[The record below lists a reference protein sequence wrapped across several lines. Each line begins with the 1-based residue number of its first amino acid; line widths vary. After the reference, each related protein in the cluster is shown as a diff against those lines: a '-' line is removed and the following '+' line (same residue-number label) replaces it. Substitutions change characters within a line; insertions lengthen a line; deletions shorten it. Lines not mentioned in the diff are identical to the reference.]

1 MRARQVRGPSS
12 VHSLSTLA
20 ISLVGVLFLVPFLW
34 LVVVAFQRHGSLE
47 LAGGGGFTFSNFTG
61 LFSGSGMFLQSF
73 ENSLYLAVGTTI
85 FTTVIAVFA
94 AYPLSR
100 FGSRTQEYFVYLLVF
115 LTGLPIIAIMIP
127 TYDYFVTL
135 NLINSRFW
143 TVCFMTATALPFAT
157 WIARSFIDAVPR
169 ELEEA
174 AWMDGSSRL
183 GSLKRIVVPLII
195 PGICVVAV
203 FTFVNAWSDFF
214 VPYILLQGV
223 NSPASVTMY
232 SFFGQYDINYSAVAA
247 FAIVY
252 SLPPV
257 LLYLIVTRWVGQGFA
272 LRGAVK
278 G

>member
-1 MRARQVRGPSS
+1 VNSQPVVRKLPT
-12 VHSLSTLA
+12 VA
-20 ISLVGVLFLVPFLW
+20 IGVVGAVFLLPFVWLF
-34 LVVVAFQRHGSLE
+34 VVAFQRNGSLE
-47 LAGGGGFTFSNFTG
+47 LGGGGGFTPSHFMD
-61 LFSGSGMFLQSF
+61 LFSGGSTFLSAF
-73 ENSLYLAVGTTI
+73 GNSLYLAVGTTVL
-85 FTTVIAVFA
+85 TTIIGVLA

-100 FGSRTQEYFVYLLVF
+100 FGSRIQEYFVYVLVF
-115 LTGLPIIAIMIP
+115 MTGLPIIAIMIP

-135 NLINSRFW
+135 NMINSKFW

-174 AWMDGSSRL
+174 AWMDGSSRI
-183 GSLKRIVVPLII
+183 GSLLKIVVPLIV

-214 VPYILLQGV
+214 VPYILLQGS

-272 LRGAVK
+272 IQGAVK

>member
-1 MRARQVRGPSS
+1 MNSQPVASKLPTV
-12 VHSLSTLA
+12 A
-20 ISLVGVLFLVPFLW
+20 IGAVGAIFLVPFIW
-34 LVVVAFQRHGSLE
+34 LVVVAFQKNGSLQ
-47 LAGGGGFTFSNFTG
+47 LAGGGGFTLSHFAD
-61 LFSGSGMFLQSF
+61 LFSGSSSFVQSF
-73 ENSLYLAVGTTI
+73 ANSLYLAVGTTVLT
-85 FTTVIAVFA
+85 TTVGVLA

-100 FGSRTQEYFVYLLVF
+100 FGSRTQEYFVYVLVF

-135 NLINSRFW
+135 NLINSKFW

-174 AWMDGSSRL
+174 AWMDGQSRF
-183 GSLKRIVVPLII
+183 GSLWRIVVPLIV

-214 VPYILLQGV
+214 VPYILLQGS

-232 SFFGQYDINYSAVAA
+232 SFFGQYGINYSAVAA

-257 LLYLIVTRWVGQGFA
+257 LLYLVVTRWVGQGFS
-272 LRGAVK
+272 LHGAVK

>member
-1 MRARQVRGPSS
+1 MNSQRAVRRLP
-12 VHSLSTLA
+12 TIA
-20 ISLVGVLFLVPFLW
+20 IGCVGAIFLLPFVWLF
-34 LVVVAFQRHGSLE
+34 VVAFQRNGSLQ
-47 LAGGGGFTFSNFTG
+47 LGGGGGFTLSHFMS
-61 LFSGSGMFLQSF
+61 LFSGGSTFLSAF
-73 ENSLYLAVGTTI
+73 GNSLYLAVGTTI
-85 FTTVIAVFA
+85 LTTVIGVLA

-100 FGSRTQEYFVYLLVF
+100 FASRTQRYFVYVLIF
-115 LTGLPIIAIMIP
+115 MTGLPIIAIMIP

-135 NLINSRFW
+135 NFINSKFW

-174 AWMDGSSRL
+174 AWMDGSSRM
-183 GSLKRIVVPLII
+183 GSLLKVVVPLII

-214 VPYILLQGV
+214 VPYILLQGS
-223 NSPASVTMY
+223 NNPASVTMY
-232 SFFGQYDINYSAVAA
+232 TFFGQYGINYSAVAA

-257 LLYLIVTRWVGQGFA
+257 MLYLIVTRWVGQGFA
-272 LRGAVK
+272 IQGAVK

>member
-1 MRARQVRGPSS
+1 VTSLPTERKLPS
-12 VHSLSTLA
+12 VA
-20 ISLVGVLFLVPFLW
+20 MAVVGALFLLPFVW
-34 LVVVAFQRHGSLE
+34 LVVVAFQRNGSLE
-47 LAGGGGFTFSNFTG
+47 LGNGGGFTLSHFTD
-61 LFSGSGMFLQSF
+61 LFSSGNSFLSAF
-73 ENSLYLAVGTTI
+73 GNSLYLAVGTT
-85 FTTVIAVFA
+85 FLATVVGVLA

-100 FGSRTQEYFVYLLVF
+100 FGSRTQEYFVYVLVF
-115 LTGLPIIAIMIP
+115 MTGLPIIAIMIP

-135 NLINSRFW
+135 NIINSKFW

-183 GSLKRIVVPLII
+183 GSLVKIVIPMIV

-203 FTFVNAWSDFF
+203 FTFVNAWGDFF
-214 VPYILLQGV
+214 IPYILLQGS

-232 SFFGQYDINYSAVAA
+232 TYFGQYDINYSGVAA

-257 LLYLIVTRWVGQGFA
+257 VLYLIVTRWVGKGFA
-272 LRGAVK
+272 IQGAVK

>member
-1 MRARQVRGPSS
+1 MDHDRVRRLPTIAVSAVGAIFLLPF
-12 VHSLSTLA
+12 VWLA
-20 ISLVGVLFLVPFLW
+20 
-34 LVVVAFQRHGSLE
+34 VVAFQRHGSLE
-47 LAGGGGFTFSNFTG
+47 LSGGGGFTLSHFSD
-61 LFSGSGMFLQSF
+61 LFSGGSTFLSAF
-73 ENSLYLAVGTTI
+73 GNSAYLAIGTTI
-85 FTTVIAVFA
+85 LATVIGVLA

-100 FGSRTQEYFVYLLVF
+100 FNSRTQQYFVYVLVF
-115 LTGLPIIAIMIP
+115 MTGLPIIAIMIP

-143 TVCFMTATALPFAT
+143 TVCFMTATSLPFAT

-183 GSLKRIVVPLII
+183 GSLAKVVVPMIV

-214 VPYILLQGV
+214 VPYILLQGT

-232 SFFGQYDINYSAVAA
+232 NYFGQFGINYGGVAA

-257 LLYLIVTRWVGQGFA
+257 ALYLLVSRWVGQGFA
-272 LRGAVK
+272 VQGAVK